1 MEPMKYRS
9 LGFSLVELLVV
20 LAIFGIL
27 LGVLVPATSSLM
39 ESTNVT
45 RGGQLVESQIQLARQ
60 LASSKNRPV
69 EIRLIK
75 VPTLPMG
82 GLGAI
87 QLWQVDP
94 PQGTNSGVA
103 RPVTRVEYLPT
114 GVCISEDSA
123 KNSRLLTACPMTN
136 AMPTGAP
143 LAGSAYSAI
152 QIRPSGLVSPSVN
165 MNSLYLTVVP
175 ARFGNLNELPNN
187 FATIQ
192 INPLTATPR
201 TYRP

>member
-9 LGFSLVELLVV
+9 FGFSLIELLVV
-20 LAIFGIL
+20 IAILGIL
-27 LGVLVPATSSLM
+27 LGALVPATSSLL

-45 RGGQLVESQIQLARQ
+45 RGGQLVESQVQLARQ
-60 LASSKNRPV
+60 LASSRNRPV

-75 VPTLPMG
+75 VASLPMG

-94 PQGTNSGVA
+94 PQGTNNGVA

-114 GVCISEDSA
+114 GVCISEDSTR
-123 KNSRLLTACPMTN
+123 NSRLLTACPTTN
-136 AMPTGAP
+136 AMPPSSP
-143 LAGSAYSAI
+143 LAGSAYSAV
-152 QIRPSGLVSPSVN
+152 QIRPSGLVSPPIN
-165 MNSLYLTVVP
+165 MNSLYMTVVP
-175 ARFGNLNELPNN
+175 ARFGNSNELPNN